1 MKEEPPMHPKS
12 ANDTSYIC
20 ERSRQVHYAQRHRK
34 EKVNVR
40 HLQSVTI
47 SNNKARGNSHHVSLR
62 HKRTTAHHQFHA
74 ETEGSLAD
82 NMCKIKLRFEDTCI
96 CRQYRVC

>member
-1 MKEEPPMHPKS
+1 VGEGGGGGGRLLKEEPPMHPKS

-34 EKVNVR
+34 EKIDVR

-47 SNNKARGNSHHVSLR
+47 SNNKASKG
-62 HKRTTAHHQFHA
+62 Q
-74 ETEGSLAD
+74 
-82 NMCKIKLRFEDTCI
+82 
-96 CRQYRVC
+96 